1 MYYKTGYILLA
12 TRLEEEKQTLRVRF
26 SGVSP
31 GVEMIWKVQLLLF
44 LAVMTNTGAEGRH
57 DYPSQLMHA
66 VNSLNRLLDYML
78 EPRSVIGDM
87 IFGVVLA
94 RGRYVGVTMVDLLS
108 EYYVVYYPFCRP

>member
-1 MYYKTGYILLA
+1 MC
-12 TRLEEEKQTLRVRF
+12 VRF

-31 GVEMIWKVQLLLF
+31 GVEMAWKVQLLLF
-44 LAVMTNTGAEGRH
+44 LAATTNTTAEGRH
-57 DYPSQLMHA
+57 DYPPRLMHT

-94 RGRYVGVTMVDLLS
+94 RGRYVGVTVVDLFS
-108 EYYVVYYPFCRP
+108 EYDVYYPFCGLSILWLYMACI